1 MSKLF
6 KLREWLTLDEA
17 ARHLSVVVSE
27 QVTPSDILRLCL
39 DGHLVLSVNFVN
51 HSQAKRGK
59 VVGVEDA
66 EWQEF
71 PPGMTKLFPGLPESE
86 DDKPIRYMRSLNLD
100 DERFLTLESEV
111 QKIEGV
117 WDLPLIGSERLDIE
131 HKFQLLTGGPAVTL
145 TCLDGAFVQQN
156 ASEMWQLMESFDDNE
171 FHRGSNAAKKKLE
184 LRIALQELS
193 EEEAQRL
200 MMQHAED
207 RKKFLADR
215 KSWLD
220 PDSYYPAGALPDD
233 AVLVVRTA
241 ALREFEQS
249 LQGAPG
255 GERLGRREET
265 TYLNI
270 IGGLLHL
277 LLGKSPGSGKKYS
290 SFASQDAVISGLLA
304 HFDGAPGI
312 SKRTLE
318 SKFAEAKRSIDAC

>member
-71 PPGMTKLFPGLPESE
+71 PSGMAEMFPGLPE
-86 DDKPIRYMRSLNLD
+86 DHDGKPIQYMRSLNLD
-100 DERFLTLESEV
+100 DERFLTLESKVE
-111 QKIEGV
+111 KIVGV
-117 WDLPLIGSERLDIE
+117 WDLPLIGSERLDVE
-131 HKFQLLTGGPAVTL
+131 HRFQILTGGPAVTL
-145 TCLDGAFVQQN
+145 TGLDGAFVQQN

-171 FHRGSNAAKKKLE
+171 FQRGSNAAKKKLE
-184 LRIALQELS
+184 LRIALQEVS
-193 EEEAQRL
+193 EEEVQRL

-207 RKKFLADR
+207 REKFRAKQ
-215 KSWLD
+215 KSSLD
-220 PDSYYPAGALPDD
+220 PDSYYPAGGLPDD

-249 LQGAPG
+249 LHGAPRT
-255 GERLGRREET
+255 ERLGRREEK

-270 IGGLLHL
+270 IGCLLHL
-277 LLGKSPGSGKKYS
+277 LLGQSPGSGKKHS
-290 SFASQDAVISGLLA
+290 CSRHVS
-304 HFDGAPGI
+304 
-312 SKRTLE
+312 
-318 SKFAEAKRSIDAC
+318 